1 MIVTFGR
8 CALTAAALVFSTL
21 AAAQQA
27 PQPFKPDP
35 ARGKEIV
42 GGVCAACHGAD
53 GNSVIAQ
60 NPKIAGQ
67 HAEYTYKQLV
77 DYAKPQT
84 AKDARVNAIMN
95 GFASSLS
102 DADKRHV
109 AAFLATQK
117 QTAGTARNKATLELG
132 QKIYR
137 AGIPAKNVPACAGC
151 HAPNGVGIPAQYPR
165 LAGQHAEYTVAT
177 LQAFRDGT
185 RRNNVSMA
193 QISGR
198 LSDDEM
204 KAVADYIAGLR

>member
-8 CALTAAALVFSTL
+8 CALTAATLVFSSL

-60 NPKIAGQ
+60 NPKLAGQ

-84 AKDARVNAIMN
+84 AKDARVNAVMH
-95 GFASSLS
+95 GFASALS

-117 QTAGTARNKATLELG
+117 QTPGTARNKATLELG

-198 LSDDEM
+198 LTDDEM